1 MDLGGGHAED
11 GVFSSVSFPLPMS
24 GQLCTKYE
32 ESLYNFQ
39 HK

>member
-11 GVFSSVSFPLPMS
+11 GIRVSFPLAMS
-24 GQLCTKYE
+24 GQPCTKYE